1 MPPKKKAI
9 NKIIKKKSVPAT
21 NKFQSTKNKKNLN
34 VLYFLAFILAI
45 STALPAYIQSNFLK
59 QFVSL
64 SILSL
69 FFIIANVVTIVAI
82 SIFPKL
88 IKKLNNYFLTKVTLL
103 IYGASLLGLT
113 ISNNSSAVL
122 INIILYIVSSNLLW
136 INMDIL
142 VESFS
147 ANNITGKIRALYFTF
162 MNLGWIFSPLL
173 SSYLISLGGYSLTFF
188 AAAILI
194 VPVFFIFLNQG
205 KNLQDKIKYS
215 KEKFSVV
222 AKKMWNNKNLRGIF
236 FISLLL
242 SLFFSSAVVYIPIY
256 LHENLGMS
264 WSVLGPIFSL
274 MLIPFIVL
282 EIPAGIIADKYIG
295 EKELLFAGFAVIT
308 VSLFLFYYIETP
320 TVWIWAAVLFASRIG
335 AALVEA
341 MREAYFFKIIDVK
354 DVDHINIFRMTG
366 PLGYILGAGIAIIT
380 TIFLPLEYLFL
391 ILTIIM
397 LSSFLFVFSIKD
409 TK

>member
-1 MPPKKKAI
+1 MPPKKKATKKII
-9 NKIIKKKSVPAT
+9 NKKSTPSVSKVQTA
-21 NKFQSTKNKKNLN
+21 KNNKNLN
-34 VLYFLAFILAI
+34 ILYFLGFILAI
-45 STALPAYIQSNFLK
+45 STALPSYIQSNFLK

-64 SILSL
+64 NVLSL
-69 FFIIANVVTIVAI
+69 FFIIANIGTIITI

-103 IYGASLLGLT
+103 VYGISLLGLT
-113 ISNNSSAVL
+113 ISNNPSAVL
-122 INIILYIVSSNLLW
+122 INIILYIISSNLLW

-147 ANNITGKIRALYFTF
+147 ANNVTGKIRALYFTF
-162 MNLGWIFSPLL
+162 INLGWIFSPLV
-173 SSYLISLGGYSLTFF
+173 SSYLISLGGYTLTFF
-188 AAAILI
+188 VAAIL
-194 VPVFFIFLNQG
+194 VAPVFFIFLHQG

-222 AKKMWNNKNLRGIF
+222 AKKMWINKNLRGIF

-242 SLFFSSAVVYIPIY
+242 GLFFSSAVVYIPIY

-264 WSVLGPIFSL
+264 WGTLGPIFSL

-282 EIPAGIIADKYIG
+282 EIPAGIIADKYLG
-295 EKELLFAGFAVIT
+295 EKELLYAGFAIIT

-320 TVWIWAAVLFASRIG
+320 TAWLWALVLFASRVG

-341 MREAYFFKIIDVK
+341 MRESYFFKIIDAK
-354 DVDHINIFRMTG
+354 DVDHINIFRMTS
-366 PLGYILGAGIAIIT
+366 PMGYILGAGVAIIT
-380 TIFLPLEYLFL
+380 TTFLPLEYLFL

>member
-1 MPPKKKAI
+1 
-9 NKIIKKKSVPAT
+9 
-21 NKFQSTKNKKNLN
+21 
-34 VLYFLAFILAI
+34 
-45 STALPAYIQSNFLK
+45 
-59 QFVSL
+59 
-64 SILSL
+64 
-69 FFIIANVVTIVAI
+69 
-82 SIFPKL
+82 
-88 IKKLNNYFLTKVTLL
+88 
-103 IYGASLLGLT
+103 
-113 ISNNSSAVL
+113 
-122 INIILYIVSSNLLW
+122 
-136 INMDIL
+136 
-142 VESFS
+142 
-147 ANNITGKIRALYFTF
+147 
-162 MNLGWIFSPLL
+162 
-173 SSYLISLGGYSLTFF
+173 
-188 AAAILI
+188 
-194 VPVFFIFLNQG
+194 
-205 KNLQDKIKYS
+205 
-215 KEKFSVV
+215 
-222 AKKMWNNKNLRGIF
+222 
-236 FISLLL
+236 
-242 SLFFSSAVVYIPIY
+242 
-256 LHENLGMS
+256 
-264 WSVLGPIFSL
+264 